1 MFPPYTKVAE
11 SLNYYMMAIQIFIYI
26 IPGQNTKISANTCW
40 GWRQHICCTHFM
52 VNIIIC

>member
-52 VNIIIC
+52 VNIII